1 MLLTLLQRC
10 GRSALT
16 APTARTLQAVNRR
29 YSSSNMAKRVA
40 VVLAGCGVYD
50 GSEIHEASAVLVHLS
65 RGGARVNMFAP
76 NIDQMHVVNH
86 LKGEPSEEKRNVLV
100 ESARLARGN
109 IQDLSKLSVKEH
121 DAVIFPGG
129 FGAAKNLCTW
139 AVQGKDCS
147 VNEEVKAVLQAFH
160 GEGKPIGLC
169 CISPVLA
176 AKVFPG
182 CEVTVGVENDEKC
195 PGTADT
201 AAAINQLGC
210 KHVSKSVGE
219 SHVDQKNKL
228 VTTAAF
234 MCEAPIHEIFDGIG
248 SMVQGVLKLA

>member
-1 MLLTLLQRC
+1 MLTLLHGC
-10 GRSALT
+10 GRNLLISA
-16 APTARTLQAVNRR
+16 TLQTVSKSF
-29 YSSSNMAKRVA
+29 YSSQMAKRVA

-65 RGGARVNMFAP
+65 RGGASVNMFAP
-76 NIDQMHVVNH
+76 NVDQMHVIDH
-86 LKGEPSEEKRNVLV
+86 LKGAPSEEKRNVLV

-121 DAVIFPGG
+121 DAIIFPGG

-147 VNEEVKAVLQAFH
+147 VNDEVKAVLQAFH

-182 CEVTVGVENDEKC
+182 CEVTVGVESNDKY
-195 PGTADT
+195 PDTTGTAD
-201 AAAINQLGC
+201 AINQLGC
-210 KHVSKSVGE
+210 KHVSKSVSE
-219 SHVDQKNKL
+219 IHVDEKNKL
-228 VTTAAF
+228 VTTCAF
-234 MCEAPIHEIFDGIG
+234 MCNAPIHEIFDGIG
-248 SMVQGVLKLA
+248 AMVKDVLKLA

>member
-1 MLLTLLQRC
+1 MLTLLQRC
-10 GRSALT
+10 GRNFLT
-16 APTARTLQAVNRR
+16 LRTVQAVSHSY
-29 YSSSNMAKRVA
+29 YSSEMGKRVA

-65 RGGARVNMFAP
+65 RGGAAVNMFAP
-76 NIDQMHVVNH
+76 NIDQMHVINH
-86 LKGEPSEEKRNVLV
+86 LKGEPSGETRNVLV

-109 IQDLSKLSVKEH
+109 VQDLSKLSVGDH
-121 DAVIFPGG
+121 DAIIFPGG

-147 VNEEVKAVLQAFH
+147 VNDEVKATLQAFH
-160 GEGKPIGLC
+160 GAAKPIGLC

-182 CEVTVGVENDEKC
+182 CEITVGIENDDKY
-195 PGTADT
+195 PNTAGTAE
-201 AAAINQLGC
+201 AINQLGC
-210 KHVSKSVGE
+210 KHVSKSVTE
-219 SHVDQKNKL
+219 SHVDEKNKL

-234 MCEAPIHEIFDGIG
+234 MCNAPFHEVFDGIG
-248 SMVQGVLKLA
+248 AMVKDVLKLA

>member
-1 MLLTLLQRC
+1 MLTLLRRC
-10 GRSALT
+10 AHR
-16 APTARTLQAVNRR
+16 PQTLRAAQTVNTSCYATR
-29 YSSSNMAKRVA
+29 MEKRVA

-50 GSEIHEASAVLVHLS
+50 GSEVHEASAVLVHLS
-65 RGGARVNMFAP
+65 RGGASVNMFAP
-76 NIDQMHVVNH
+76 NINQMHVVNH
-86 LKGEPSEEKRNVLV
+86 LKGEPTEEKRNVLV

-109 IQDLSKLSVKEH
+109 IQDLANLRVKDH

-139 AVQGKDCS
+139 AVQGKDCA
-147 VNEEVKAVLQAFH
+147 VNDEVKAALQAFH

-182 CEVTVGVENDEKC
+182 CEVTVGIEKDDKY
-195 PGTADT
+195 PDTADT
-201 AAAINQLGC
+201 AAAITQLGC
-210 KHVSKSVGE
+210 RHVSKSVGE
-219 SHVDQKNKL
+219 SHVDEKNKL

-234 MCEAPIHEIFDGIG
+234 MCNAPMHEIYDGIG
-248 SMVQGVLKLA
+248 AMVQDVLKLA

>member
-1 MLLTLLQRC
+1 MLTLLLRHS
-10 GRSALT
+10 GRNS
-16 APTARTLQAVNRR
+16 PTFSSLRAANRSF
-29 YSSSNMAKRVA
+29 YSTQMAKRVA

-65 RGGARVNMFAP
+65 RGGASVNMFAP

-86 LKGEPSEEKRNVLV
+86 LKGAPSEDKRNVLV

-109 IQDLSKLSVKEH
+109 IQDLSKLSVGDH
-121 DAVIFPGG
+121 DAIIFPGG

-147 VNEEVKAVLQAFH
+147 VNEEVKATLQAFH
-160 GEGKPIGLC
+160 GAGKPIGLC

-182 CEVTVGVENDEKC
+182 CEVTVGIEKDDKY
-195 PGTADT
+195 PDTTDT

-210 KHVSKSVGE
+210 KHMSKSVGE

-228 VTTAAF
+228 VTTSAF
-234 MCEAPIHEIFDGIG
+234 MCNAPIHEIYDGIG
-248 SMVQGVLKLA
+248 VMVQDVLKLA

>member
-1 MLLTLLQRC
+1 MLTLLHC
-10 GRSALT
+10 GRSLLT
-16 APTARTLQAVNRR
+16 PGTVRSLNKTF
-29 YSSSNMAKRVA
+29 YSAQMAKRVA

-50 GSEIHEASAVLVHLS
+50 GTEIHEASAVLVHLS
-65 RGGARVNMFAP
+65 RGGATVNMFAP
-76 NIDQMHVVNH
+76 NVDQMHVINH

-109 IQDLSKLSVKEH
+109 VQDLSKLNVKDH
-121 DAVIFPGG
+121 DAIIFPGG

-139 AVQGKDCS
+139 AVQGKDCT
-147 VNEEVKAVLQAFH
+147 VNEEVKAALQAFH

-182 CEVTVGVENDEKC
+182 CEVTVGREQDDKY
-195 PGTADT
+195 PDTTDT

-210 KHVSKSVGE
+210 KHVSTSVGE
-219 SHVDQKNKL
+219 SHHDQKNKL
-228 VTTAAF
+228 VTTSAF
-234 MCEAPIHEIFDGIG
+234 MCNAPIHEIFDGIG
-248 SMVQGVLKLA
+248 TMVQGVLKLA

>member
-1 MLLTLLQRC
+1 MLSCLHSTGRNLL
-10 GRSALT
+10 AL
-16 APTARTLQAVNRR
+16 RTFQAVNQSF
-29 YSSSNMAKRVA
+29 YSTRMGKRVA

-65 RGGARVNMFAP
+65 RGGASVSMFAP
-76 NIDQMHVVNH
+76 NVEQMHVINH
-86 LKGEPSEEKRNVLV
+86 LAGKPSEEKRNVLV

-109 IQDLSKLSVKEH
+109 IQDLSNLSVKDH

-139 AVQGKDCS
+139 AVQGKECS
-147 VNEEVKAVLQAFH
+147 VNGEVKAVLQAFH
-160 GEGKPIGLC
+160 GQGKPIGLC

-182 CEVTVGVENDEKC
+182 CEVTVGVEKDEKY
-195 PGTADT
+195 PDTTDT

-210 KHVSKSVGE
+210 KHVSKRVGE
-219 SHVDQKNKL
+219 SHVDEKNKL
-228 VTTAAF
+228 VTTCAF
-234 MCEAPIHEIFDGIG
+234 MCSAPIHEIHDGIG
-248 SMVQGVLKLA
+248 TMVQEVLKL

>member
-1 MLLTLLQRC
+1 MLLQLHHC
-10 GRSALT
+10 FRSVLT
-16 APTARTLQAVNRR
+16 VRTVQSLNKRY
-29 YSSSNMAKRVA
+29 YSSEMAKRVA
-40 VVLAGCGVYD
+40 VVLSGCGVYD
-50 GSEIHEASAVLVHLS
+50 GSEIHEASAILVHLS
-65 RGGARVNMFAP
+65 RGGASVQMFAP

-86 LKGEPSEEKRNVLV
+86 LKGEPSQEKRNVLV

-109 IQDLSKLSVKEH
+109 IQDLSKLCAKDH

-139 AVQGKDCS
+139 AVQGKDCV
-147 VNEEVKAVLQAFH
+147 VNEEVKATLQAFH
-160 GEGKPIGLC
+160 SEGKPIGLC

-182 CEVTVGVENDEKC
+182 CEVTVGIEKDDKY
-195 PGTADT
+195 PDTADT

-210 KHVSKSVGE
+210 KHVSTSVAQ

-228 VTTAAF
+228 VTTCAF
-234 MCEAPIHEIFDGIG
+234 MCNAPIHEVFDGIG

>member
-1 MLLTLLQRC
+1 
-10 GRSALT
+10 
-16 APTARTLQAVNRR
+16 
-29 YSSSNMAKRVA
+29 MAKRVA

-65 RGGARVNMFAP
+65 RGGAAVQMFAP

-109 IQDLSKLSVKEH
+109 IQDLSKLSVKDH
-121 DAVIFPGG
+121 DAIIFPGG

-147 VNEEVKAVLQAFH
+147 VNDEVKATLQAFH
-160 GEGKPIGLC
+160 SEGKPIGLC

-176 AKVFPG
+176 AKVLPG
-182 CEVTVGVENDEKC
+182 CEVTVGIEKDNK
-195 PGTADT
+195 TL
-201 AAAINQLGC
+201 QLHDHKSFGRMPVLHLTR
-210 KHVSKSVGE
+210 KGVKNVSRYRWHGRSHQPAGLHTRQQERRREPRGREEQTGHHLRLHVRRSYPR
-219 SHVDQKNKL
+219 DL
-228 VTTAAF
+228 
-234 MCEAPIHEIFDGIG
+234 
-248 SMVQGVLKLA
+248 